1 MTSPSPPLYPPELP
15 HEVPHEVPTWAILII
30 VLISI
35 TLALVLLIIVGRKAL
50 AKGRLTMRWQPADSA
65 PGVVPGD
72 AVGTP
77 VNLSHSAG
85 CLFRQGGAAGPI
97 AAHDMEAPALL
108 AALLP
113 PMETADGLSPTP
125 CSPSRTSPGLV
136 KRANL
141 ANRTRTK
148 RGRSPRV
155 QLKLRREGAPP
166 EVEAEEVLR
175 TSTSAVTAPPDVAQ
189 DSSDELR
196 CPTTAVELS
205 LASTTTSTPARDSP
219 PTATSEA
226 LPPALEDEETNK
238 EASESLKASILA
250 CDEETVLF
258 KSASPPSQD
267 LPRAPG
273 VMEGAVL
280 MRSAW
285 RSAAPP
291 PSPAH
296 MRQSPLRGPPP
307 PPPPRRLYFPP
318 AATDVIGMKHLAS
331 LDDEWHHHVPDPPP
345 TPPLRNHPPP
355 ATAPPMATNTAD
367 VATSNVPAT
376 RRVGWGETLSDMV
389 SYMSAPGL
397 SPEPNLW
404 HRHRCETSCEGGE
417 GGRRGEGTVVH
428 RHRYETSCESRFE
441 RAPSAPTLPSSVS
454 AAVPVQWTSAHE
466 EPSPP
471 KLFRGVRAIQV
482 VQVVASTELALRRT
496 LAAARA
502 AADEA
507 EEKAGAEK
515 AAAERAV
522 AQLVAAERAIQ
533 LCRDM
538 TYFHPSRP
546 DLFLPNLSATL
557 LSPPSWGDLS
567 ASHSSPPSASPLRV
581 SVRRVALSV
590 RRPTPD

>member
-1 MTSPSPPLYPPELP
+1 MTSSSPSPSSPLQNEL
-15 HEVPHEVPTWAILII
+15 PHEVPTWAILII

-35 TLALVLLIIVGRKAL
+35 TLALVLLIIVWRQY

-65 PGVVPGD
+65 PGVVPGI

-77 VNLSHSAG
+77 VNQCSSA
-85 CLFRQGGAAGPI
+85 CSYLFRRGRRRGGAGPI
-97 AAHDMEAPALL
+97 AVEAGSSSPSRTSSLAEDSEHDLEAPS
-108 AALLP
+108 LLP
-113 PMETADGLSPTP
+113 PMETADGISPTP

-141 ANRTRTK
+141 ANRTRPNS
-148 RGRSPRV
+148 GRSLRV
-155 QLKLRREGAPP
+155 RLKLRREGAPP

-175 TSTSAVTAPPDVAQ
+175 TSTSAVTAPGAAQ
-189 DSSDELR
+189 DSSDALPSER

-205 LASTTTSTPARDSP
+205 AASTTTSEGAGSTLTRDSP

-226 LPPALEDEETNK
+226 LPSALEDEEKNK
-238 EASESLKASILA
+238 VAEVATILV
-250 CDEETVLF
+250 CDEETDLL
-258 KSASPPSQD
+258 KSASPSQD
-267 LPRAPG
+267 LPQAP
-273 VMEGAVL
+273 VVEGTVL
-280 MRSAW
+280 RSAW
-285 RSAAPP
+285 HSAAPP
-291 PSPAH
+291 SSPAQ

-318 AATDVIGMKHLAS
+318 AATDVLGMK
-331 LDDEWHHHVPDPPP
+331 PDPPL
-345 TPPLRNHPPP
+345 TPPLRNRPPP
-355 ATAPPMATNTAD
+355 GTAPPMATITAD

-376 RRVGWGETLSDMV
+376 RHVGWGETLSDMISYV
-389 SYMSAPGL
+389 SASDL

-417 GGRRGEGTVVH
+417 GGRGEGTVVH
-428 RHRYETSCESRFE
+428 RHRYETSCESSFE
-441 RAPSAPTLPSSVS
+441 RAPSAPALPSSVP
-454 AAVPVQWTSAHE
+454 AVVPVQRTSAHE
-466 EPSPP
+466 DPSPP

-482 VQVVASTELALRRT
+482 VASTELAMRRT

-502 AADEA
+502 AAEEA
-507 EEKAGAEK
+507 VEKAGAEK

-546 DLFLPNLSATL
+546 DLFLPNLSAPP
-557 LSPPSWGDLS
+557 LSPPRGGNSS
-567 ASHSSPPSASPLRV
+567 ASPLSPSYASPLRV
-581 SVRRVALSV
+581 SVRRVA
-590 RRPTPD
+590 